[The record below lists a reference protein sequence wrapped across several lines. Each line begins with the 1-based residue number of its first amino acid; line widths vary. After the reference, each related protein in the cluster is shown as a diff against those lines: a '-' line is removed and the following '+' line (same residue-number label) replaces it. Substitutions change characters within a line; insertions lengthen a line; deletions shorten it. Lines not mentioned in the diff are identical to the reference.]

1 MNKNFKRLLSFV
13 FIFLLSFVGMNKAEA
28 GSYHA
33 PGTLPSRFTL
43 VGKEP
48 TNKVSIGKVT
58 EKAVKNA
65 NATGRYSVNSLPDEK
80 PVYAGASTYA
90 TRHPSITGENFI
102 CLEKGIVANWGDEYT
117 RESEITGEVPK
128 IIAFALNSGYD
139 DVTVQA
145 MVWQYLGQVNLN
157 QTYYR
162 YYQNYLNEK
171 AKNPNSYKFKGVRA
185 YKYYSWHGSLKCQQL
200 AGYEFKKAPKP
211 PQKVLLR
218 VEKGE
223 KLTLK
228 GDTKAKNEAPKM
240 YSLEGAVYGI
250 FGSIEDAK
258 ALRNPIHKLTLRYES
273 GNRTVVSA
281 SAKVDANKSY
291 YVKEISSPKGY
302 ALDPNF
308 YTVHVKRSNALQR
321 VNDTPLTD
329 PIRIMVN
336 KKSDRRKPLAGAEF
350 EVSYFNELMG
360 KDQIGNIRPTRTWK
374 FRTDSTGVVR
384 MQESYKISGDQLYKD
399 LNGNAVGLKGTYLIK
414 ETKAPKGYKLE
425 SKQEIRH
432 ITGDQNSPSAVKFE
446 NNPVSAT
453 NTEQV
458 GKVSIEKIDKETKR
472 KLTGIKFDIKLVK
485 ALGETD
491 ITPGTVV
498 DTLTMGEKEESK
510 ELPLGLYEI
519 VERRDSLTGRG
530 YQIMQEPL
538 AIMIEGSEDGSK
550 WADYNHT
557 DKKYNQN
564 LVNARAGKNS
574 KKDWVLFLTVDNNPQ
589 KGTLTLIKEAPML
602 TGTTTEDKFGYKV
615 SKPRIEKGRLAGTK
629 WQLIADEDIISKD
642 GATPLYKKGQV
653 VETLTTTT
661 TSTTSKEHPLGKYIL
676 KEVDSPK
683 QYTVDL
689 NSYDVTFNVQN
700 PEVRVHSITTKRE
713 NKRKEIPFTFT
724 KEFEGSKYFTRDPEA
739 IFGLYLAE
747 DYTENGTTI
756 KKDTLLDA
764 VKIKAVDS
772 DSKTTNN
779 LEEQKSFEIKEFR
792 TKQVDDTTKP
802 IYEGTTT
809 WEVTVVDRDKNETNK
824 IFTTEDDANKF
835 IAEEKEKG
843 SDIKEIKNPTRKLVG
858 YEKKDQR
865 DLIKTHTVN
874 TVEKKDELENAF
886 KKANIDYE
894 ITEIPYQGKADE
906 GKTVTRIA
914 SGKFEN
920 MPIDG
925 KFYIK
930 EIAKDDN
937 YVFSDT
943 KYTDVDF
950 AESNDKTHDKD
961 LGKFTNRL
969 IRVKINAIKFEEGSK
984 EDGGAIPVEG
994 AVYELIAVDDKK
1006 GETLVGTYTTDSLG
1020 QISIDNLE
1028 PGHYYLKETSS
1039 PSGYFLNEDK
1049 IEFDI
1054 DGKKTQDGETLRIET
1069 TDEKI
1074 PQIGTTATD
1083 NETGKK
1089 RINPTKNIE
1098 IKDRVRYKD
1107 LVIGKTYTIKGKLMF
1122 KDTEKPVLVE
1132 GQEVTAEKT
1141 FIPSKRDGVED
1152 LIFTVP
1158 GDVLRGK
1165 ETVVFEKLY
1174 RENREVTNHEDIFDE
1189 GQTTTTV
1196 NPEIGTRLADITA
1209 NDKLLNPIS
1218 VVKLEDKVFF
1228 KDLVVGEEYELTM
1241 NLWNKKTNDFLR
1253 DDQGRKVTVTK
1264 KFIPKVENGTV
1275 GVSITLD
1282 LSKFRDVD
1290 LTAFEEL
1297 TYKGELMA
1305 THKNKEDKGQ
1315 TIRIFDP
1322 KIKTKFATMDGKKIA
1337 EENLYEIKLTDTVKY
1352 ENLVPNKVY
1361 KMHLT
1366 VMDKSTKDKLV
1377 VNGKTVETELVF
1389 RTPEKSNQ
1397 ENGGVSGEV
1406 KISATT
1412 NLSMHRGKDIV
1423 AFETLSYTNENVK
1436 DEIIARHEDFD
1447 DKDQTI
1453 SIAKFSLPITGST
1466 NLNNIITVGI
1476 GLSAISLI
1484 AFVSIKKYRSVL
1496 ND

>member
-13 FIFLLSFVGMNKAEA
+13 FIFLLSFVGINKAEA

-33 PGTLPSRFTL
+33 PGTLPQRFTL
-43 VGKEP
+43 VGEEP

-80 PVYAGASTYA
+80 PIYAGASTYA

-117 RESEITGEVPK
+117 RGSEIKGEVPK

-139 DVTVQA
+139 DITVQA
-145 MVWQYLGQVNLN
+145 MIWQYLGQVDLN

-171 AKNPNSYKFKGVRA
+171 AKNPNSYKFKGAKA
-185 YKYYSWHGSLKCQQL
+185 YIYYSWDGSLECQRL
-200 AGYEFKKAPKP
+200 AGYEFKKQ
-211 PQKVLLR
+211 PQNVELR
-218 VEKGE
+218 IKKYEKT
-223 KLTLK
+223 TLQNSIK
-228 GDTKAKNEAPKM
+228 GCNEAPKL
-240 YSLEGAVYGI
+240 YQLDGAVYGVY
-250 FGSIEDAK
+250 DNLDNAK
-258 ALRNPIHKLTLRYES
+258 ANRNPFKTLTLRYDS
-273 GNRTVVSA
+273 GNRTYVSGTV
-281 SAKVDANKSY
+281 KVPANKTY
-291 YVKEISSPKGY
+291 WVKEIKAPKGY
-302 ALDPNF
+302 SLNPNY
-308 YTVHVKRSNALQR
+308 YTVHAGTTNVYQEVDENAI
-321 VNDTPLTD
+321 TD
-329 PIRIMVN
+329 PIQILVN
-336 KKSDRRKPLAGAEF
+336 KKSDNSKPLAGAEF
-350 EVSYFNELMG
+350 EIKYYNDFLTMDQVKNTNHTKRWVFKTDQYG
-360 KDQIGNIRPTRTWK
+360 KVEYGDNWKIG
-374 FRTDSTGVVR
+374 
-384 MQESYKISGDQLYKD
+384 GDTLYKD
-399 LNGNAVGLKGTYLIK
+399 LNGRERGLKGTYLIT
-414 ETKAPKGYKLE
+414 EIKAPKGYKLDA
-425 SKQEIRH
+425 KPQLRYVK
-432 ITGDQNSPSAVKFE
+432 GDHSYNGTTFE
-446 NNPVSAT
+446 NNPVNAT
-453 NTEQV
+453 NVEQV
-458 GKVSIEKIDKETKR
+458 GKVSIEKIDKETRR

-491 ITPGTVV
+491 IKPGTVV
-498 DTLTMGEKEESK
+498 DTLTMDEKEESK

-642 GATPLYKKGQV
+642 GITPLYKKGQV

-713 NKRKEIPFTFT
+713 NERKEIPFTFT

-858 YEKKDQR
+858 YEKKDQK

-1006 GETLVGTYTTDSLG
+1006 GETLVGTYATDSLG
-1020 QISIDNLE
+1020 QISIENLE

-1107 LVIGKTYTIKGKLMF
+1107 LVIGKSYTLKGKLMF

-1132 GQEVTAEKT
+1132 GKEVTAEKT
-1141 FIPSKRDGVED
+1141 FTPNERDGFED

-1158 GDVLRGK
+1158 GEVLRGK

-1305 THKNKEDKGQ
+1305 THKNKEDKDQ

>member
-1 MNKNFKRLLSFV
+1 MNNKYKKLLSFV
-13 FIFLLSFVGMNKAEA
+13 FVFLLSFVGMNKVEA
-28 GSYHA
+28 ASYYA
-33 PGTLPSRFTL
+33 PGTLPSTIRL
-43 VGKEP
+43 KNDSDSGEIVVG
-48 TNKVSIGKVT
+48 TVTQRAVNNAYSGNKFV
-58 EKAVKNA
+58 AVPN
-65 NATGRYSVNSLPDEK
+65 P
-80 PVYAGASTYA
+80 YAGQTATTY
-90 TRHPSITGENFI
+90 THPSTDGINFI
-102 CLEKGIVANWGDEYT
+102 CLEKGVVANWGGTYNKSS
-117 RESEITGEVPK
+117 RITGELPK
-128 IIAFALNSGYD
+128 LIAFGINKGWADRHL
-139 DVTVQA
+139 QA
-145 MVWQYLGQVNLN
+145 MVWQYLGQVDLN
-157 QTYYR
+157 ANYYWHYQR
-162 YYQNYLNEK
+162 YLDEK
-171 AKNPNSYKFKGVRA
+171 AKNPNSPLFKGVTA
-185 YKYYSWHGSLKCQQL
+185 YKYIAPSYGVEFQELI
-200 AGYEFKKAPKP
+200 GYEYKKPIE
-211 PQKVLLR
+211 KVLLR
-218 VEKGE
+218 IEKYE
-223 KLTLK
+223 ELSMKNNV
-228 GDTKAKNEAPKM
+228 KAQNAAPKL
-240 YSLEGAVYGI
+240 YDLNGAVYGVYN
-250 FGSIEDAK
+250 SESDAR
-258 ALRNPIHKLTLRYES
+258 ANRNPIKTTTLKYDS
-273 GNRTVVSA
+273 GNRTYVSGQV
-281 SAKVDANKSY
+281 SVNANKTY

-302 ALDPNF
+302 AKNPSV
-308 YTVHVKRSNALQR
+308 YTVHVGERNAI
-321 VNDTPLTD
+321 VKVKDKPLTD

-350 EVSYFNELMG
+350 EVSYFNEIISES
-360 KDQIGNIRPTRTWK
+360 QARNTRPTRTWK
-374 FRTDSTGVVR
+374 FKTNEKGIITLSD
-384 MQESYKISGDQLYKD
+384 SYKIGGDPLYKKSD
-399 LNGNAVGLKGTYLIK
+399 GTPTGLKGTYLIR
-414 ETKAPKGYKLE
+414 ETKAPKGYMLDT
-425 SKQEIRH
+425 KQEVRH
-432 ITGDQNSPSAVKFE
+432 ITGDQNFSGVAKFE
-446 NNPVSAT
+446 NNPVNAT
-453 NTEQV
+453 NTQQV
-458 GKVSIEKIDKETKR
+458 GKISIAKIDKDTKVAL
-472 KLTGIKFDIKLVK
+472 KGVKFDIKLTH
-485 ALGETD
+485 AIGETD
-491 ITPGTVV
+491 IAPGTIV
-498 DTLTMGEKEESK
+498 DTLTMGGKEESK
-510 ELPLGLYEI
+510 ELPLGAYEI
-519 VERRDSLTGRG
+519 VERRDSLVDRG
-530 YQIMQEPL
+530 YQIMQDKL
-538 AIMIEGSEDGSK
+538 RVMINPSDDASK
-550 WADYNHT
+550 WADYRATGEENNNNIV
-557 DKKYNQN
+557 K
-564 LVNARAGKNS
+564 VRAGNNS
-574 KKDWVLFLTVDNNPQ
+574 KKEWTLFLTLDNTPQ
-589 KGTLTLIKEAPML
+589 KGVLRLIKEAPML

-615 SKPRIEKGRLAGTK
+615 SKPKIEKGRLAGTK

-642 GATPLYKKGQV
+642 GVTPFYKKGQV

-676 KEVDSPK
+676 KEIDSPK

-700 PEVRVHSITTKRE
+700 PEVRIHSITTTRQNE
-713 NKRKEIPFTFT
+713 RKEIPFTFT

-747 DYTENGTTI
+747 DYKENGVTI
-756 KKDTLLDA
+756 RKDTLLDA

-772 DSKTTNN
+772 ENKTTNN

-809 WEVTVVDRDKNETNK
+809 WEITVVDRDKKETNK
-824 IFTTEDDANKF
+824 IFTTEDDANAF

-894 ITEIPYQGKADE
+894 IKEIPYQGKADE
-906 GKTVTRIA
+906 GKTITRIA

-950 AESNDKTHDKD
+950 AKSNDKIHDKD

-969 IRVKINAIKFEEGSK
+969 IRVKVNAVKFEEGSK

-1006 GETLVGTYTTDSLG
+1006 GETLVGTYATDSLG
-1020 QISIDNLE
+1020 QISIENLE

-1054 DGKKTQDGETLRIET
+1054 DGKKTKDGGSLKIET
-1069 TDEKI
+1069 IDEKI
-1074 PQIGTTATD
+1074 PEIGTTATD

-1089 RINPTKNIE
+1089 RINPTENIE
-1098 IKDRVRYKD
+1098 IKDKVRYKD

-1132 GQEVTAEKT
+1132 GKEVTAEKT
-1141 FIPSKRDGVED
+1141 FIPKQRNGEEE
-1152 LIFTVP
+1152 LIFSVP
-1158 GDVLRGK
+1158 GEILRGK

-1174 RENREVTNHEDIFDE
+1174 REKREVTSHEDIFDE

-1218 VVKLEDKVFF
+1218 IVKLEDKVFF

-1275 GVSITLD
+1275 GVSVTLD
-1282 LSKFRDVD
+1282 LSKFRNVD
-1290 LTAFEEL
+1290 ITAFEEL
-1297 TYKGELMA
+1297 TYKGQLMA
-1305 THKNKEDKGQ
+1305 THKDKEDKDQ
-1315 TIRIFDP
+1315 TIRVFDP
-1322 KIKTKFATMDGKKIA
+1322 KIKTKFATIDGKKIA
-1337 EENLYEIKLTDTVKY
+1337 EEDLYEVTLVDTVKY

-1377 VNGKTVETELVF
+1377 VNGKTVETELIF

-1406 KISATT
+1406 KISAKT

-1436 DEIIARHEDFD
+1436 NEIIARHEDFD

-1466 NLNNIITVGI
+1466 KLNNIITVGI

-1484 AFVSIKKYRSVL
+1484 AFVSMKKYRSVL